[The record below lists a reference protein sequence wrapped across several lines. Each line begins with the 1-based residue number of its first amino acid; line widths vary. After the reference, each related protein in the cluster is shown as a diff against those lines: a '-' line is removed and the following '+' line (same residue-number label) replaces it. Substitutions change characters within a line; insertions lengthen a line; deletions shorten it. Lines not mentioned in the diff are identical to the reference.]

1 MSCQIPQILD
11 EFSSLWL
18 LNGGPRFPCWPSA
31 RGQSLLLE
39 AAHIPSQA
47 FHVVP
52 PAASLTLH
60 PAPTFSSA
68 SGWRNFSAL
77 KVLCVISLGHRS
89 QDHLPI

>member
-47 FHVVP
+47 FHVTP
-52 PAASLTLH
+52 YSDRR
-60 PAPTFSSA
+60 SSP
-68 SGWRNFSAL
+68 SHVSAL
-77 KVLCVISLGHRS
+77 SGFSFCFEPEKVLCF
-89 QDHLPI
+89 